1 MRAGLQK
8 KSPVRREALSSLLQN
23 WLRLASLPGSSV
35 KCHQQEA
42 LQNHPSPSTQCFH
55 SDKNS
60 DSTIFGPAGV
70 TARLS
75 GGRREVRVLCHRF
88 RICGQ
93 CEGLWHSNVSRRL
106 PAIWFQVGNF
116 QTTISLRLHALYL
129 THSVFEL
136 HCASPCCLGNERLS

>member
-42 LQNHPSPSTQCFH
+42 LQNHPSPTQCFY

-60 DSTIFGPAGV
+60 DSTISGPAGV

-75 GGRREVRVLCHRF
+75 GGRREARVLCHSF
-88 RICGQ
+88 
-93 CEGLWHSNVSRRL
+93 
-106 PAIWFQVGNF
+106 
-116 QTTISLRLHALYL
+116 
-129 THSVFEL
+129 
-136 HCASPCCLGNERLS
+136 